1 MFLDKCFIAL
11 RIHLFIYLKMWKH
24 CSDNNND
31 NDNNGYSNNNNNNN
45 NNDFYILFSMW
56 IEFYSCYTIMIW
68 RKNEQQL
75 LQWNVTNLLNSLPT
89 VGSQSSGGTVVHFY
103 LVSCF
108 TNKWC

>member
-11 RIHLFIYLKMWKH
+11 RIHLFIYLKMLKH
-24 CSDNNND
+24 YYSENNND
-31 NDNNGYSNNNNNNN
+31 NGSNGYSNNN

-68 RKNEQQL
+68 QKNEQQL
-75 LQWNVTNLLNSLPT
+75 LQSNVTNLLNSLPT
-89 VGSQSSGGTVVHFY
+89 VCSPSSGGTVVHFS